1 MRVDVFGVV
10 SFYPIFLFLAGILQL
25 ILESRYHFKVYQTKL
40 ANQVI
45 SKEFEMVQEYSA
57 RLGLVKTREVN

>member
-10 SFYPIFLFLAGILQL
+10 SFYPFFLAGILLL
-25 ILESRYHFKVYQTKL
+25 ILDSRYHSKVYQTKL

-57 RLGLVKTREVN
+57 RLGLVKTREVKVE

>member
-10 SFYPIFLFLAGILQL
+10 IFYPFFLFSAGILQL
-25 ILESRYHFKVYQTKL
+25 ILDSRYHSKVYQTKL

-45 SKEFEMVQEYSA
+45 SKEFEIVQEYSA

>member
-10 SFYPIFLFLAGILQL
+10 SFYPFFLFSAGILQL
-25 ILESRYHFKVYQTKL
+25 ILDSRYHSKVYQTKL

>member
-10 SFYPIFLFLAGILQL
+10 SFYQIYGYLADILQL
-25 ILESRYHFKVYQTKL
+25 IIDRYPSKVYQTKL

>member
-25 ILESRYHFKVYQTKL
+25 IIDRCHSKVYQTKL